1 MIRTLAELDAVA
13 DECRRMV
20 TKRALVSAGA
30 AVIPIPGA
38 DLVADVGILTNLLP
52 AISEKFGLREDQVE
66 KMEPSQAAQVLVIA
80 SSMGNNV
87 IGRAITKRV
96 VIAILRRMG
105 VRIAAGSVSRFVPFI
120 GSAVAGTISFGAMKL
135 AGNAHIDDCHAT
147 VKRLLAGRPALPG
160 GTPSIRP
167 A

>member
-1 MIRTLAELDAVA
+1 MIRTLAELDAIA
-13 DECRRMV
+13 EECRRMV

-30 AVIPIPGA
+30 AVVPIPGA
-38 DLVADVGILTNLLP
+38 DLVADVGLLSNLLP
-52 AISEKFGLREDQVE
+52 AISAKFGVREDQVQ
-66 KMEPSQAAQVLVIA
+66 KMEPSSAAQVLVIA

-96 VIAILRRMG
+96 VIALLRRMG
-105 VRIAAGSVSRFVPFI
+105 VRVATASVARYVPFI

-135 AGNAHIDDCHAT
+135 AGNAHIDDCYAT
-147 VKRLLAGRPALPG
+147 VKRLIENPGIDADRALP
-160 GTPSIRP
+160 

>member
-13 DECRRMV
+13 DDCRQMV

-38 DLVADVGILTNLLP
+38 DLVADVGILSNLLP
-52 AISEKFGLREDQVE
+52 AISARFGLREDQVE

-96 VIAILRRMG
+96 VISILRRMG
-105 VRIAAGSVSRFVPFI
+105 VRTATGSMARFVPFI

-147 VKRLLAGRPALPG
+147 VKRLLAEAPDPSAGRVQPAL
-160 GTPSIRP
+160 